1 MTGLRK
7 YEIMGWR
14 PKFPKCEWFS
24 FAFALVRSA
33 PVRKWST
40 FSNVTQKC
48 VTSLL
53 IRVIVYILAR
63 GRQCK
68 NEVVFRRCCL
78 RRLYS
83 AKTNLSSLFCDSEQI
98 RGTIFKLLKKAPKTV
113 SKWRRLYST
122 WAILSSD
129 KSNLHKFVLERPSL
143 GGCSQIVDNF
153 GQF

>member
-1 MTGLRK
+1 MRMNLIWLFVVQALLNTNANDNDSHSRRRSHL
-7 YEIMGWR
+7 
-14 PKFPKCEWFS
+14 
-24 FAFALVRSA
+24 FAFFHKIGARA
-33 PVRKWST
+33 PVVGQRL

-98 RGTIFKLLKKAPKTV
+98 RGAIFKLLKKAPKTV

-122 WAILSSD
+122 
-129 KSNLHKFVLERPSL
+129 
-143 GGCSQIVDNF
+143 
-153 GQF
+153 